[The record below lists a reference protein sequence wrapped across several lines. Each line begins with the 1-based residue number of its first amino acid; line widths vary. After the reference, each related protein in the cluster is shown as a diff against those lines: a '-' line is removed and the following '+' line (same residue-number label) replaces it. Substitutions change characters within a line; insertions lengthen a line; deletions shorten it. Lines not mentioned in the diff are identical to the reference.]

1 MLPSLTE
8 QFEYTPRQIQHK
20 TTHQQLEVPRQ
31 RDVFLAIYT
40 CEFFQIKILGSD
52 CAVRIS
58 DFNFG

>member
-8 QFEYTPRQIQHK
+8 QFDYTPRQIQHK

-52 CAVRIS
+52 GAVRIS